1 MIRITREEKRKKERE
16 INFFEEFIKLQKH
29 FFKDLNKQL
38 ATVRDPRHKS
48 YIDYGA
54 EIMLFSV
61 LLKNAC
67 GVVSMTSMTER
78 FNKDETDR
86 NRED

>member
-1 MIRITREEKRKKERE
+1 MIKITREDKRKKERQ

-29 FFKDLNKQL
+29 FFKDFNKRL
-38 ATVRDPRHKS
+38 TAVRDPRHKS

-61 LLKNAC
+61 LLKNAF
-67 GVVSMTSMTER
+67 VESLL
-78 FNKDETDR
+78 
-86 NRED
+86 